1 MPLPA
6 FETYDEILTGM
17 VGKVVTNTPLSD
29 VSNSSALMSILAA
42 AARSDSKIAFEALK
56 VLQLFSIDTCTGDDL
71 ERRAAEIF
79 PASTGGAIE
88 RLAASKATGTIIFTR
103 TQTGV
108 AIEVASGTQ
117 VQTADGQVFLTTE
130 IGFIAAPDEES
141 IPVKILAQEPGV
153 GGNVQP
159 GSITQFANKPQ
170 GVNTVRND
178 DPTLFGE
185 DRESDDAFRERIRLW
200 VQSLD
205 HCTVGAV
212 EAAVLG
218 AKDPSTGIVC
228 RFAQVVEP
236 VENPGYAVCYIDD
249 GTGTADTLMSR
260 VRVEN
265 ENVTDYPGNSGTA
278 AEGGEVNLY
287 LRNKPIYDVDFELSS
302 SLRGDLT
309 RGPQPVGQYLLN
321 PSNGQIAFNP
331 PLAAGERIF
340 ANYWFHTGLI
350 AECQKIVDGD
360 PDNRQEYPGY
370 RAAGCNVQ
378 VKAPTPRTV
387 DVAAVLVLED
397 GYEPAVVRIQAKDA
411 IGSYINTLGIG
422 RDVIFNEVIAAIM
435 EVPGVIDINPLT
447 VNSSNV
453 NIVVTAGYIART
465 ATVVVS

>member
-117 VQTADGQVFLTTE
+117 VQTADGQVFATTE
-130 IGFIAAPDEES
+130 LGTIAATDEAS
-141 IPVKILAQEPGV
+141 VPVKILALEPGST
-153 GGNVQP
+153 GNVQP

-170 GVNTVRND
+170 GVNSVRND

-185 DRESDDAFRERIRLW
+185 DRESDDSFRERIRLW
-200 VQSLD
+200 IQSLD

-218 AKDPSTGIVC
+218 AKDPATGIVC

-236 VENPGYAVCYIDD
+236 VNNPGFATCYIDD
-249 GTGTADTLMSR
+249 GTGTADTLGSR

-265 ENVTDYPGNSGTA
+265 ENITDYPGNSGTA
-278 AEGGEVNLY
+278 AEGGEANLY
-287 LRNKPIYDVDFELSS
+287 LRNKPIYDVDFEITSTT
-302 SLRGDLT
+302 RGALA
-309 RGPQPVGQYLLN
+309 RGPQPVGQYMLN
-321 PSNGQIAFNP
+321 PSNGQVAFDP
-331 PLAAGERIF
+331 PLVTGERVF
-340 ANYWFHTGLI
+340 VNYWYHTGLI
-350 AECQKIVDGD
+350 AECQKIIDGD
-360 PDNRQEYPGY
+360 PEDRISYPGY

-378 VKAPTPRTV
+378 IKAPTPRTI
-387 DVAAVLVLED
+387 DVTATLVLED
-397 GYEPAVVRIQAKDA
+397 GYEPAVVRVQATDA
-411 IGSYINTLGIG
+411 VSSYINTLGIG
-422 RDVIFNEVIAAIM
+422 RDVIFNEVVAAIM
-435 EVPGVIDINPLT
+435 EVPGVIDINPLE
-447 VNSSNV
+447 VNSSIV
-453 NIVVTAGYIART
+453 NIIVTDGYIART
-465 ATVVVS
+465 ATVVVN